1 MLNLSKKEEK
11 DKYQK
16 FKEAKSLLNKGSKND
31 FYKAKEI
38 LKEIYQEIKED
49 IDLIKEEN
57 KFDEL
62 LDIKNKLSE
71 AINRRN
77 KREVEIIVKDI
88 DFSKKN
94 EDYEFDIKSLNFPLN
109 LRNEMI
115 DDLNEIERCYKSE
128 CYKASIIMCA
138 RVLETT
144 LHRLYYEKTGNDL
157 LEKAPGI
164 GLGKL
169 IAKLKKKNELLDP
182 AITQQIHVINQTR
195 IYSVHKK
202 KQLFN
207 PSKGQTK
214 GIILYTKEIIKKVFG

>member
-1 MLNLSKKEEK
+1 MLNLSKKKEK
-11 DKYQK
+11 DKYDK
-16 FKEAKSLLNKGSKND
+16 FKEVNSLLNQRSRDD

-38 LKEIYQEIKED
+38 LKEIRDEIEDEIK
-49 IDLIKEEN
+49 IIKKEN
-57 KFDEL
+57 NLNSL
-62 LDIKNKLSE
+62 LKLKEKLNE
-71 AINRRN
+71 AINRRS
-77 KREVEIIVKDI
+77 KTEVKIIVNKI
-88 DFSKKN
+88 DLYRKN
-94 EDYEFDIKSLNFPLN
+94 EDYEFDVKNLNFPIN
-109 LRNEMI
+109 LRDEMI
-115 DDLNEIERCYKSE
+115 DDLNEIERCYKNQ
-128 CYKASIIMCA
+128 CYKASIIICA

-207 PSKGQTK
+207 PSRGQTK
-214 GIILYTKEIIKKVFG
+214 AIILYTKEIIKNVFG